1 MKFNPIYAGTE
12 DQPPAPKPPSDD
24 SDRNTGNGSGNEG
37 AMGGSTGALK

>member
-12 DQPPAPKPPSDD
+12 DQPPAPKPPSDK
-24 SDRNTGNGSGNEG
+24 DRNTGNGSGDEG